1 MWTGANTVLA
11 KCITPIKSLR
21 AKWEA
26 HVTSFEMCNKMG
38 ENHMP
43 QFVCECIQWYDSIIP
58 QGIFGEGIREKK
70 NSNRRP
76 NSLQK
81 PALHIHH
88 MMTNNSESQQ

>member
-1 MWTGANTVLA
+1 
-11 KCITPIKSLR
+11 
-21 AKWEA
+21 
-26 HVTSFEMCNKMG
+26 MG

-58 QGIFGEGIREKK
+58 QGIFVNLREKK
-70 NSNRRP
+70 NSNRIP

-88 MMTNNSESQQ
+88 MMTNNSESQQWSLNPQQKTIHNHLTFMPNFMQK